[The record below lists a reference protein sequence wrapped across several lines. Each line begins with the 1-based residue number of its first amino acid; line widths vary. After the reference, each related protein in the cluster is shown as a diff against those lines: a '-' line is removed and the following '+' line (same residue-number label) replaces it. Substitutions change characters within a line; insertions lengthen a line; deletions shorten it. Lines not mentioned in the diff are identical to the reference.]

1 MSTRRKRVLV
11 IGAVGAATAALLLGG
26 GLAVVDELELPRPA
40 AAVPAVDGQ
49 GVARSFDGD
58 DYDDGD
64 DFDEDRI
71 VPGSL
76 AAPPEADRLDG
87 RAEQEELARHAKLQ
101 AEEAER
107 IATERIPG
115 TVLFTDLEES
125 GGYIVYEVLL
135 RDEQGRMHEVHVDA
149 GDGRVLEIDRNED

>member
-11 IGAVGAATAALLLGG
+11 TGVVGAAAAALLLAG

-40 AAVPAVDGQ
+40 AAAPAVDGQ
-49 GVARSFDGD
+49 GAPRSFDD
-58 DYDDGD
+58 ED

-71 VPGSL
+71 VPGSI
-76 AAPPEADRLDG
+76 AAPPEAERLEG
-87 RAEQEELARHAKLQ
+87 RAEQEELARHAKLP

-115 TVLFTDLEES
+115 TVLFTELEES
-125 GGYIVYEVLL
+125 DGYLVYEVLL
-135 RDEQGRMHEVHVDA
+135 RDEQGRTHEMHVDA
-149 GDGRVLEIDRNED
+149 GDGRVLEIDRDED